1 MFGAGARK
9 ETSSDIRS
17 YLDNRDKMYI
27 FQNCFLFGII
37 AATLKLMKVVAFLLV
52 GKDARSHGIAQGAA
66 RLVFPESVVT
76 TFDTLEE
83 ALKHKLASGLELLVL
98 ADPDEAE
105 VLHALEATDATGLR
119 RWAIVVLGTAPAI
132 EGLEIVSPQEWTEPL
147 LARVFRSAIAQRRLM
162 RENERLRGDLRTI
175 AHRISHDLRAP
186 LGGILIAGE
195 ALTELVAEHNPSA
208 VALGK
213 SLLDSAD
220 DMGKLIDRVSL
231 LTRVS
236 ANPVAKRP
244 VAMEEV
250 VWAALQRL
258 ERQILKKSASVIQ
271 PASWPEVEGVSSWLE
286 TVWWNLLVNVLQ
298 HGKEAARIELG
309 WSQNEREFRFWV
321 CDAGGGIPSEIVGTL
336 FQPFHLLHR
345 TNAGKGLGLSIVQRL
360 LELQGGTCGYEPVST
375 GGSIFFFTLPARKRA
390 DATDGS
396 RLAANT
402 ASTSLLS
409 PAIPDPDP
417 RQAT

>member
-1 MFGAGARK
+1 
-9 ETSSDIRS
+9 
-17 YLDNRDKMYI
+17 
-27 FQNCFLFGII
+27 
-37 AATLKLMKVVAFLLV
+37 MKVVACLFV

-66 RLVFPESVVT
+66 RLVFPESVVM
-76 TFDTLEE
+76 TFNTLEE
-83 ALKHKLASGLELLVL
+83 ALKHKPASGLELLLL

-105 VLHALEATDATGLR
+105 VLRALEATDAIGLR
-119 RWAIVVLGTAPAI
+119 RWAIVVLGMAPAI
-132 EGLEIVSPQEWTEPL
+132 GGLEIVSPQECSEHL
-147 LARVFRSAIAQRRLM
+147 LVRVFRSAVTQHRLM
-162 RENERLRGDLRTI
+162 RENERIRGDLRTI

-186 LGGILIAGE
+186 LGGILIASE
-195 ALTELVAEHNPSA
+195 ALKELVAEHNPSGI
-208 VALGK
+208 ALGK

-244 VAMEEV
+244 VAMEEA
-250 VWAALQRL
+250 VWAVMQRL

-286 TVWWNLLVNVLQ
+286 TVWWNLLVNALQ

-309 WSQNEREFRFWV
+309 WSQNEREYRFWV
-321 CDAGGGIPSEIVGTL
+321 CDNGDGVPSQIVSTL

-360 LELQGGTCGYEPVST
+360 MELQGGTCGYERVST
-375 GGSIFFFTLPARKRA
+375 TGSIFFFTLPARKRA
-390 DATDGS
+390 DAS

-402 ASTSLLS
+402 ASASPLS
-409 PAIPDPDP
+409 PTIPDPNL